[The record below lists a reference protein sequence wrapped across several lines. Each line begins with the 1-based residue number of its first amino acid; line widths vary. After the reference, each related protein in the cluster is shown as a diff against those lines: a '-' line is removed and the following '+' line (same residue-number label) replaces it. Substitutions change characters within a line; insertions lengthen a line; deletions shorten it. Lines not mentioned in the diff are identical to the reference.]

1 MYALGMQ
8 ILQIM
13 LGTPY
18 CVCIKFDSVSF
29 FTRHHGLTLRSLIFS
44 SYCKYTQL
52 VRILGYRESQD
63 RTEHYLVCA
72 IIVTEATASSS
83 G

>member
-1 MYALGMQ
+1 
-8 ILQIM
+8 M

-18 CVCIKFDSVSF
+18 CVCIKYDSVSF
-29 FTRHHGLTLRSLIFS
+29 FTRHHGLPLRGLIFS

-52 VRILGYRESQD
+52 VRILGYPESQN
-63 RTEHYLVCA
+63 RTEHYLLCA
-72 IIVTEATASSS
+72 IIVTEATASYP